1 MEIRRAVETV
11 AKERKYCKNTV
22 KGSRKG
28 SKWPEEIKTA
38 AICDL
43 LVSNNI
49 CAVARRYGVPES
61 TLRTWLTAARKKSAD
76 EKKSLFDAAREAELR
91 ALNHNAAAAARN
103 SVEFIRRR
111 LEANEADAAIYA
123 GAKARLDEAD
133 GIFGG
138 ERPGG
143 GKALTVQEPEVPMSA
158 EERESLQ
165 AAMARHKPMG
175 DFAAA
180 NYLRALTGV
189 AGKSA
194 QLLGEEKT
202 EDKTI
207 RIEMHGMGEEMAR

>member
-1 MEIRRAVETV
+1 M
-11 AKERKYCKNTV
+11 AKAKRKYCRNTV
-22 KGSRKG
+22 SGSRKG
-28 SKWPEEIKTA
+28 SKWPEEVKTA
-38 AICDL
+38 AICDML
-43 LVSNNI
+43 TSNNI
-49 CAVARRYGVPES
+49 CAVARRHGVPES

-133 GIFGG
+133 GIGTG
-138 ERPGG
+138 EAGQGR
-143 GKALTVQEPEVPMSA
+143 ALTVGESPAPMSTQ
-158 EERESLQ
+158 EREQLV
-165 AAMARHKPMG
+165 AAMGRHKPMG

-180 NYLRALTGV
+180 NYLRALTSV

-207 RIEMHGMGEEMAR
+207 RIEMHGMGEELAR

>member
-1 MEIRRAVETV
+1 M
-11 AKERKYCKNTV
+11 AKAKRKYCRNTV
-22 KGSRKG
+22 SGSRKG
-28 SKWPEEIKTA
+28 SKWPEEVKTA

-43 LVSNNI
+43 LTNNNI
-49 CAVARRYGVPES
+49 CAVARRHGVPES

-76 EKKSLFDAAREAELR
+76 EKKSLFDQAREAELR

-133 GIFGG
+133 GIYTGDK
-138 ERPGG
+138 PGG
-143 GKALTVQEPEVPMSA
+143 GAALTVSESPAPMSA
-158 EERESLQ
+158 EEREQLV
-165 AAMARHKPMG
+165 AAMGRHKPMG

-180 NYLRALTGV
+180 NYLRALTSV
-189 AGKSA
+189 AGRSA

-207 RIEMHGMGEEMAR
+207 RIELNGMPEEVAR